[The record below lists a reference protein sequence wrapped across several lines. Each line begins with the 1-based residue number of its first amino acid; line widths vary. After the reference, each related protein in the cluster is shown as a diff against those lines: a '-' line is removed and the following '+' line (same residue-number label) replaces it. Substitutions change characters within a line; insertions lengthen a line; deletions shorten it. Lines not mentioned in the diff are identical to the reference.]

1 MTDNLTVFI
10 VDDDPSVRDALG
22 LLLGVHDYRLA
33 VFADADSFLRA
44 LKPHW
49 HGCLLL
55 DIRMP
60 GMDGLSL
67 QKKLLELGCDLPVV
81 IMTGHGDVDSAREAF
96 RAMAV
101 DFLEKPLDGTRLL
114 AASAEAYERQR
125 QAADAA
131 ASWSQIRAA
140 RRADPEREDGACR
153 GRPPQI
159 ARLPRSWPSA
169 RGRSGGAKAR
179 MMDKLGRQRR
189 GAGPAQPGL
198 SAPALQPPSGSDA
211 RPLRSKI
218 APGSSSA
225 AECCW
230 HREVLRSWVMRP
242 AGVDHLHVALA
253 QHLPAA
259 VRADQQGRLLVDADA
274 DQLWPVEQSRSA
286 GGCSGRAEEVL
297 VDDRIRQEAE
307 VLAQVDRPYGR
318 WAANR
323 PVRCLPAGQHLACH
337 HCGAGGRSAHDRA
350 PPGSGAR

>member
-101 DFLEKPLDGTRLL
+101 DFLEKPLDGARLL
-114 AASAEAYERQR
+114 AAIAEAFERQR

-131 ASWSQIRAA
+131 ASRSQIQ
-140 RRADPEREDGACR
+140 RRLDRLTPREREVMAR
-153 GRPPQI
+153 VVAGRHNREI
-159 ARLPRSWPSA
+159 AAELAISPRTVEVH
-169 RGRSGGAKAR
+169 KAR
-179 MMDKLGRQRR
+179 MMDKLGVASVAELVR
-189 GAGPAQPGL
+189 L
-198 SAPALQPPSGSDA
+198 SLG
-211 RPLRSKI
+211 
-218 APGSSSA
+218 
-225 AECCW
+225 
-230 HREVLRSWVMRP
+230 
-242 AGVDHLHVALA
+242 
-253 QHLPAA
+253 
-259 VRADQQGRLLVDADA
+259 
-274 DQLWPVEQSRSA
+274 
-286 GGCSGRAEEVL
+286 
-297 VDDRIRQEAE
+297 
-307 VLAQVDRPYGR
+307 
-318 WAANR
+318 
-323 PVRCLPAGQHLACH
+323 
-337 HCGAGGRSAHDRA
+337 
-350 PPGSGAR
+350 

>member
-101 DFLEKPLDGTRLL
+101 DFLEKPLDGTHLL
-114 AASAEAYERQR
+114 AAIAEAFERQR

-131 ASWSQIRAA
+131 ASRSQIQ
-140 RRADPEREDGACR
+140 RRLDGLTPREREVMAR
-153 GRPPQI
+153 VVAGRHNREI
-159 ARLPRSWPSA
+159 AAELAISPRTVEVH
-169 RGRSGGAKAR
+169 KAR
-179 MMDKLGRQRR
+179 MMDKLGVASVAELVR
-189 GAGPAQPGL
+189 L
-198 SAPALQPPSGSDA
+198 SLG
-211 RPLRSKI
+211 
-218 APGSSSA
+218 
-225 AECCW
+225 
-230 HREVLRSWVMRP
+230 
-242 AGVDHLHVALA
+242 
-253 QHLPAA
+253 
-259 VRADQQGRLLVDADA
+259 
-274 DQLWPVEQSRSA
+274 
-286 GGCSGRAEEVL
+286 
-297 VDDRIRQEAE
+297 
-307 VLAQVDRPYGR
+307 
-318 WAANR
+318 
-323 PVRCLPAGQHLACH
+323 
-337 HCGAGGRSAHDRA
+337 
-350 PPGSGAR
+350 